1 MSTNTSFGDAAAMW
15 NQRYAGDEL
24 LFGEAPNDYLRAQA
38 PRLPRSGRAL
48 CVADGEGRNSVWLA
62 QQGFDVHAIDI
73 SEVGLAKA
81 QLLAAEAKVSIQ
93 FELADVLAW
102 SWPPAAYDAE
112 VATFIQFVGPR
123 DRSRL
128 FSMMRQALR
137 PNGLLLLHGYR
148 PEQIALGTGG
158 PPQIE
163 NMYVESLLRAEF
175 RDLNIEY
182 LHAYDAVLEEGAG
195 HRGHQ
200 APARTPHPAH
210 RGDRRAGPARPGR

>member
-1 MSTNTSFGDAAAMW
+1 MIENSPQARQW
-15 NQRYAGDEL
+15 NARYASAEYV
-24 LFGEAPNDYLRAQA
+24 FGREPNAFLVREVN
-38 PRLPRSGRAL
+38 RLPRMARIL
-48 CVADGEGRNSVWLA
+48 CVADGEGRNGVWLA
-62 QQGFDVHAIDI
+62 KQGFDVHAIDI

-102 SWPPAAYDAE
+102 PWPTAAYDAV
-112 VATFIQFVGPR
+112 VATFIQFVGPG

-137 PNGLLLLHGYR
+137 PGGLLLLHGYR
-148 PEQIALGTGG
+148 PEQVALGTGG
-158 PPQIE
+158 PPQLE

-175 RDLNIEY
+175 RDLKIEY

-195 HRGHQ
+195 HCGQ
-200 APARTPHPAH
+200 SALIDFVARKHA
-210 RGDRRAGPARPGR
+210 

>member
-1 MSTNTSFGDAAAMW
+1 MFG
-15 NQRYAGDEL
+15 RE
-24 LFGEAPNDYLRAQA
+24 PNAFLVREVN
-38 PRLPRSGRAL
+38 RLPRAARIL
-48 CVADGEGRNSVWLA
+48 CVADGEGRNGVWLA

-81 QLLAAEAKVSIQ
+81 QLLAAEARVSIQ

-102 SWPPAAYDAE
+102 AWPTAAYDAV
-112 VATFIQFVGPR
+112 VATFIQFVGPT

-128 FSMMRQALR
+128 FSSLVQALR
-137 PNGLLLLHGYR
+137 PGGLLLLHGYR
-148 PEQIALGTGG
+148 PEQVALGTGG

-175 RDLNIEY
+175 CDMKIEY

-195 HRGHQ
+195 HCGPS
-200 APARTPHPAH
+200 ALIDFVARKHS
-210 RGDRRAGPARPGR
+210 